1 MTPDD
6 VDKLDR
12 KVDGLMA
19 SYGELREAQG
29 RHDERI
35 DGAADDVAA
44 LRGDVK
50 ELERELLDAISRS
63 EGRQRELVQTVKAS
77 CDQGWSDMRKWVEA
91 FELERKAE
99 RVREADRAER
109 SKTSGRMLAVGV
121 VAAVISAIGVVVALG
136 AVVLGG

>member
-77 CDQGWSDMRKWVEA
+77 CDQGWSDMRSWVTA
-91 FELERKAE
+91 FELERKDE
-99 RVREADRAER
+99 REKAANRAAS
-109 SKTSGRMLAVGV
+109 SKIANRMLGVGV
-121 VAAVISAIGVVVALG
+121 AAAVISAIGVVVALI
-136 AVVLGG
+136 AVLVGG